1 MFSRTVQD
9 WPLEATINCFAGVC
23 RVSIPV
29 LACDIAFT
37 LHRFFCAVFSSEDV
51 NFAALPTRTWPLS
64 VLAGRGAEPA
74 AILKLI
80 ELRADVNPPTGAAA
94 AE

>member
-1 MFSRTVQD
+1 MCY
-9 WPLEATINCFAGVC
+9 CFFAP
-23 RVSIPV
+23 S
-29 LACDIAFT
+29 
-37 LHRFFCAVFSSEDV
+37 FFCAVFFSEDV
-51 NFAALPTRTWPLS
+51 NFAALPSRTWPLS
-64 VLAGRGAEPA
+64 TLAGRGAEPA